1 MFTGIITDVG
11 KVVYRE
17 DRGDTLFRIE
27 TTYRADTIDLG
38 ASICCNGACMTVI
51 AREQVNAERATF
63 DLEASAE
70 SLSKT
75 TMGDW
80 KVGTLINLERS
91 LSVGDELGGH
101 LVSGHVDAVA
111 HVVRREAE
119 GDSWRL
125 TIRPPEDLMP
135 FFAPKGSVALNG
147 VSLTINEV
155 GDTTFGIN
163 MIPHTQAVTAFSAL
177 SNIEISEA
185 RPAPINLEIDQLAR
199 YVHRQLQFL
208 PQTKGS

>member
-11 KVVYRE
+11 TISHRE

-27 TTYRADTIDLG
+27 TAYRADSMDIG

-51 AREQVNAERATF
+51 AKEQIGDDRATF
-63 DLEASAE
+63 DFEASAE

-75 TMGDW
+75 TMGGW
-80 KVGTLINLERS
+80 NVGTEVNLERS
-91 LSVGDELGGH
+91 LSLGDELGGH

-111 HVVRREAE
+111 QVIRREAE

-125 TIRPPEDLMP
+125 TIRPPKELMP

-155 GDTTFGIN
+155 DEETFGIN
-163 MIPHTQAVTAFSAL
+163 MIPHTQDVTAFRAL
-177 SNIEISEA
+177 ANLDISEA
-185 RPAPINLEIDQLAR
+185 SPAPINLEIDQLAR
-199 YVHRQLQFL
+199 YVHRQLQFIT
-208 PQTKGS
+208 PN

>member
-11 KVVYRE
+11 KVVHRE
-17 DRGDTLFRIE
+17 DRGDTLFRIA

-51 AREQVNAERATF
+51 AREQVTHEQATF

-101 LVSGHVDAVA
+101 LVSGHVDAIA

-125 TIRPPEDLMP
+125 TIRPPADLMP

-155 GDTTFGIN
+155 DEETFGIN
-163 MIPHTQAVTAFSAL
+163 MIPHTQAVTAFSVL

>member
-1 MFTGIITDVG
+1 
-11 KVVYRE
+11 
-17 DRGDTLFRIE
+17 
-27 TTYRADTIDLG
+27 
-38 ASICCNGACMTVI
+38 MTVI
-51 AREQVNAERATF
+51 ARDQHAEGRATF

-75 TMGDW
+75 TMGTW
-80 KVGTLINLERS
+80 IVGTPINLERS

-111 HVVRREAE
+111 DVVALVTE

-125 TIRPPEDLMP
+125 TIRPPAALMP

-155 GDTTFGIN
+155 DETTFGIN
-163 MIPHTQAVTAFSAL
+163 MIPHTQQVTAFSAL
-177 SNIEISEA
+177 GTLVISEA
-185 RPAPINLEIDQLAR
+185 SPAPINLEIDQLAR

-208 PQTKGS
+208 PQAQGS

>member
-11 KVVYRE
+11 TISHRE

-27 TTYRADTIDLG
+27 TAYRADSMDIG

-51 AREQVNAERATF
+51 AKEQISDGRATF
-63 DLEASAE
+63 DFEASAE

-75 TMGDW
+75 TMGGW
-80 KVGTLINLERS
+80 NVGTEVNLERS
-91 LSVGDELGGH
+91 LSLGDELGGH

-111 HVVRREAE
+111 QVIRREAE

-125 TIRPPEDLMP
+125 TIRPPKELMP

-155 GDTTFGIN
+155 DEETFGIN
-163 MIPHTQAVTAFSAL
+163 MIPHTQDVTAFRAL
-177 SNIEISEA
+177 ANLDISEA
-185 RPAPINLEIDQLAR
+185 SPAPINLEIDQLAR
-199 YVHRQLQFL
+199 YVHRQLQFIT
-208 PQTKGS
+208 PN

>member
-11 KVVYRE
+11 TITHRE

-27 TTYRADTIDLG
+27 TAYRADTIDIG
-38 ASICCNGACMTVI
+38 ASICCNGACMTAI
-51 AREQVNAERATF
+51 AREQISTERATF
-63 DLEASAE
+63 DFEASAE

-75 TMGDW
+75 TMGGW
-80 KVGTLINLERS
+80 KAGTEVNLERS
-91 LSVGDELGGH
+91 LSLGDELGGH

-111 HVVRREAE
+111 MIIRREAD

-125 TIRPPEDLMP
+125 TVKPPRELMP

-155 GDTTFGIN
+155 GEETFGIN
-163 MIPHTQAVTAFSAL
+163 MIPHTQEVTAFRAL
-177 SNIEISEA
+177 ANLDISETS
-185 RPAPINLEIDQLAR
+185 PAPINLEIDQLAR
-199 YVHRQLQFL
+199 YVHRQLQFIT
-208 PQTKGS
+208 PS

>member
-11 KVVYRE
+11 TISHRE

-27 TTYRADTIDLG
+27 TAYRADSMDIG

-51 AREQVNAERATF
+51 AKKQISDARATF
-63 DLEASAE
+63 DFEASAE

-75 TMGDW
+75 TMGGW
-80 KVGTLINLERS
+80 NVGTEVNLERS
-91 LSVGDELGGH
+91 LSLGDELGGH

-111 HVVRREAE
+111 QVIRREAE

-125 TIRPPEDLMP
+125 TIRPPKELMP

-155 GDTTFGIN
+155 DEETFGIN
-163 MIPHTQAVTAFSAL
+163 MIPHTQDVTAFRAL
-177 SNIEISEA
+177 ANLDISEA
-185 RPAPINLEIDQLAR
+185 SPAPINLEIDQLAR
-199 YVHRQLQFL
+199 YVHRQLQFIT
-208 PQTKGS
+208 PN

>member
-11 KVVYRE
+11 QVVHRE

-27 TTYRADTIDLG
+27 TAYAVDSIDLG

-51 AREQVNAERATF
+51 ARDQHAEGRATF

-75 TMGDW
+75 TMGTW
-80 KVGTLINLERS
+80 IVGTPINLERS

-111 HVVRREAE
+111 DVVALVTE

-125 TIRPPEDLMP
+125 TIRPPAALMP

-155 GDTTFGIN
+155 DETTFGIN
-163 MIPHTQAVTAFSAL
+163 MIPHTQQVTAFSAL
-177 SNIEISEA
+177 GNLVISEA
-185 RPAPINLEIDQLAR
+185 SPAPINLEIDQLAR

-208 PQTKGS
+208 PQAQGS

>member
-11 KVVYRE
+11 TISHRE

-27 TTYRADTIDLG
+27 TAYRADSMDIG

-51 AREQVNAERATF
+51 AKEQISDDRATF
-63 DLEASAE
+63 DFEASAE

-75 TMGDW
+75 TMGGW
-80 KVGTLINLERS
+80 NVGTEVNLERS
-91 LSVGDELGGH
+91 LSLGDELGGH

-111 HVVRREAE
+111 QVIRREAE

-125 TIRPPEDLMP
+125 TIRPPKELMP

-155 GDTTFGIN
+155 DEETFGIN
-163 MIPHTQAVTAFSAL
+163 MIPHTQDVTAFRAL
-177 SNIEISEA
+177 ANLDISEA
-185 RPAPINLEIDQLAR
+185 SPAPINLEIDQLAR
-199 YVHRQLQFL
+199 YVHRQLQFIT
-208 PQTKGS
+208 PN